1 MPNLKTR
8 EINDNVFDMP
18 PKHKNFRMQVIH
30 HISILICCRSQVN
43 KQHTVD
49 PLFSTFDRFHSL
61 KKIAVCDITY
71 FHSMDANLVAVTA
84 SRPNKNCCNDLMG

>member
-61 KKIAVCDITY
+61 KKIAV
-71 FHSMDANLVAVTA
+71 LVTSLTFTPWMLIWLQSQPLDQTRIVAMT
-84 SRPNKNCCNDLMG
+84 